1 MTREIVI
8 LYRPIGPRE
17 LALIEASGWRLF
29 PPRLPEQPIFY
40 PVLNEEYA
48 REIARR
54 WNVRD
59 SGAGF
64 VLRFA
69 IDKAYIERFDVHQVG
84 SRIYTEYWIP
94 ADELDNFNDNIVGAI
109 ELIESFDD
117 NEQHDRRGPDA

>member
-1 MTREIVI
+1 MI
-8 LYRPIGPRE
+8 LHRPVGPRE
-17 LALIEASGWRLF
+17 LALIKNSEWRSF

-40 PVLNEEYA
+40 PVLNEQYA
-48 REIARR
+48 RKIARG

-69 IDKAYIERFDVHQVG
+69 IDKAYIERFDAHQVG
-84 SRIYTEYWIP
+84 SKIHVEYWIP
-94 ADELDNFNDNIVGAI
+94 ADELEEFNNHIVGVI
-109 ELIESFDD
+109 EMIESFDD

>member
-1 MTREIVI
+1 MREEVVI
-8 LYRPIGPRE
+8 LYRPVGPRE
-17 LALIEASGWRLF
+17 LALIKNSEWRSF
-29 PPRLPEQPIFY
+29 PRRLPEQPIFY

-48 REIARR
+48 RAIARR

-69 IDKAYIERFDVHQVG
+69 IDKKYIERFDVHQVG
-84 SRIYTEYWIP
+84 SRIHVEYWIP
-94 ADELDNFNDNIVGAI
+94 ASELEEFNNHIVGAI
-109 ELIESFDD
+109 EMIATYDK